1 MTYRKSKKVFIWIG
15 LLFLFF
21 LLLMGTELYRS
32 NHTLSCSYYE
42 ISTEKIDSRIRIVQ
56 LTDLHNSEF
65 GKENEKL
72 VDLIAEQSPD
82 LILLTG
88 DLVKR
93 SEKDTMVVTNLLR
106 KLKEIAPVYVSLGN
120 HEVEYEENYG
130 GNLTELYEAA
140 GAFVLDKEYMDIDVK
155 GQQLR
160 LGGIYGYCL
169 PEKYLATKE
178 ADAEECAF
186 LSEFQDTSAYK
197 ILMCHM
203 PVCWM
208 INGSLDEWDVD
219 CVFAGHVHG
228 GQVVLPYLGGL
239 YGPDLGWFPGRLSGL
254 FYSAEEESVLV
265 LSRGLGSNGWVPR
278 WNNVPEIVVTDIVP
292 LS

>member
-1 MTYRKSKKVFIWIG
+1 MTHRKSKKVFIWIG

-21 LLLMGTELYRS
+21 LLLMGAELYRS
-32 NHTLSCSYYE
+32 NHTLSCSYHE

-72 VDLIAEQSPD
+72 VDLIEEQSPD
-82 LILLTG
+82 IILLTG

-93 SEKDTMVVTNLLR
+93 SEEDTTVVTNLL
-106 KLKEIAPVYVSLGN
+106 KELKKIAPLYVSLGN

-130 GNLTELYEAA
+130 GNLTEFYEAA
-140 GAFVLDKEYMDIDVK
+140 GAFVLEKEYVDIDVK

-186 LSEFQDTSAYK
+186 LFEFQDTSAYK

-219 CVFAGHVHG
+219 AVFAGHVHG

-239 YGPDLGWFPGRLSGL
+239 YGPDFGWFPGRLSGL